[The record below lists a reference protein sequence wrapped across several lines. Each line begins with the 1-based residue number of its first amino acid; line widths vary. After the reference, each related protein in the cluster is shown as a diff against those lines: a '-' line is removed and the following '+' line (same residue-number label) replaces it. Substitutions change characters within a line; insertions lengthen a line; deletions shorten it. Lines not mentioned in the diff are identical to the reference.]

1 MSIGELVGLALHRLD
16 DARMLMAEAR
26 HGGTAG
32 GIEHA
37 VAVFGHQPHT
47 FAADR
52 LWRRCAQAS
61 VHHTRAGGA
70 HDGQPFSA
78 TYWDVS
84 ARRASVSS
92 SRRLVLAPPSMKVA
106 AASDCAIAIAPVRLG
121 KKPGEAAASNC
132 SK

>member
-1 MSIGELVGLALHRLD
+1 MGIGELVGLPLHRLD
-16 DARMLMAEAR
+16 DTWMLMTEAR
-26 HGGTAG
+26 HGGATG
-32 GIEHA
+32 SIEHA
-37 VAVFGHQPHT
+37 VAALGHQPHAL
-47 FAADR
+47 AADR
-52 LWRRCAQAS
+52 LRRCCAQAS
-61 VHHTRAGGA
+61 VHHTRGGGA

-78 TYWDVS
+78 TYCEVS

-92 SRRLVLAPPSMKVA
+92 SRRFVLAPPSMKVA

>member
-1 MSIGELVGLALHRLD
+1 MGIGEFVGLPLHRLD
-16 DARMLMAEAR
+16 DARMLMAQAR
-26 HGGTAG
+26 HGGAAG

-37 VAVFGHQPHT
+37 VAAFGHQPYT
-47 FAADR
+47 LAADR
-52 LWRRCAQAS
+52 LRRRRAQAS
-61 VHHTRAGGA
+61 VHHTCAGGA

-78 TYWDVS
+78 TYWEVS

-92 SRRLVLAPPSMKVA
+92 SRRFVLAPPSMKVA

-132 SK
+132 KR

>member
-1 MSIGELVGLALHRLD
+1 MSIGELVGLPLHRLD
-16 DARMLMAEAR
+16 DARMLMAEAG
-26 HGGTAG
+26 HGGAAG

-37 VAVFGHQPHT
+37 VAALGHQPHALT
-47 FAADR
+47 TDR
-52 LWRRCAQAS
+52 LWRRCAQTS
-61 VHHTRAGGA
+61 VHHTGAGDA

-78 TYWDVS
+78 TYWEVS

-92 SRRLVLAPPSMKVA
+92 RRRLVLAPPSMKVT